1 MKSEFIAIHIYVPEE
16 SQDILIGL
24 LSSLD
29 FSGIEQSQDEMTIIF
44 NTSDYTDEIETYI
57 IEAAKNNQIAC
68 NILNK
73 DIILDQNWNKEW
85 EDSLEPI
92 IVNDTIAITPE
103 WKRDE
108 VHHPLTIIINPQMAF
123 GTGYHPTTR
132 MVCRELQE
140 WVEPHSNWMD
150 AGCGS
155 GVLGILASK
164 LGAKDIFAFD
174 NDEWSV
180 ENAKD
185 NAKLNSIDNM
195 KVEQADVFT
204 LNLSPVHG
212 IAANMYR
219 NIILPNMTKFHAAL
233 NDSKGIMIVSG
244 ILAIDADEIIVSA
257 IKHGFEHVKTLQEQ
271 DWVAITFRAL

>member
-1 MKSEFIAIHIYVPEE
+1 MKSEFIAIQFFVPEE
-16 SQDILIGL
+16 FQDILIGL
-24 LSSLD
+24 LSNME
-29 FSGIEQSQDEMTIIF
+29 FSGIEQSQDMMTIIF
-44 NTSDYTDEIETYI
+44 NAFDYHDDFDRFILET
-57 IEAAKNNQIAC
+57 AKNHDIEC
-68 NILNK
+68 TILNK
-73 DIILDQNWNKEW
+73 EIIQDQNWNKEW

-103 WKRDE
+103 WKKDE

-140 WVEPHSNWMD
+140 WVQPNSSWMD

-185 NAKLNSIDNM
+185 NSILNSIDNM
-195 KVEQADVFT
+195 RVEQADIFT
-204 LNLSPVHG
+204 LDLSPVDG

-219 NIILPNMTKFHAAL
+219 NIILPNMTKFHEAL
-233 NDSKGIMIVSG
+233 IESKGIMIVSG
-244 ILAIDADEIIVSA
+244 ILAIDADEIVQSA
-257 IKHGFEHVKTLQEQ
+257 VKHGFEHLKTLKEQ
-271 DWVAITFRAL
+271 DWVAITFRAV